1 MRNKAF
7 LSLIEQMCM
16 ILFFAVAAAICLQGF
31 AKANQ
36 LSLAQQEKDRAV
48 IAAQSVA
55 EVLKDARG
63 DLETTANILQ
73 GHFDGTAVTV
83 SCDAQWKPTSQRNDP
98 AFVIRIIPLSNDT
111 PLLGSANIQALRG
124 EDVIF
129 QLRVCWQEVQ

>member
-7 LSLIEQMCM
+7 LSLIEQMCI

-48 IAAQSVA
+48 IAVQSVA

-73 GHFDGTAVTV
+73 GHFDGTTVMV
-83 SCDAQWKPTSQRNDP
+83 SCDAQWKPTSQRSDP
-98 AFVIRIIPLSNDT
+98 AFVLRIIPLSNDT

-129 QLRVCWQEVQ
+129 QLSVCWQEVQ

>member
-48 IAAQSVA
+48 IAVQSVA

-73 GHFDGTAVTV
+73 GHFDGTTVMV
-83 SCDAQWKPTSQRNDP
+83 SCDAQWKPTSQRSDP
-98 AFVIRIIPLSNDT
+98 AFVLRIIPLSNDT

-129 QLRVCWQEVQ
+129 QLSVCWQEVQ